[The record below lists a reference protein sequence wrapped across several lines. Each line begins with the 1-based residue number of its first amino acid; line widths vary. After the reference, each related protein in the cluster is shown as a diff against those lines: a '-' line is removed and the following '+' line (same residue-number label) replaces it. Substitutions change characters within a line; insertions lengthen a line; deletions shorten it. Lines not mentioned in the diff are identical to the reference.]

1 MVSRAAINRI
11 TKHFANEKKRSPVR
25 PRTNDPKTT
34 FTSFK
39 QGTSS
44 VNHQRYP
51 RRPENVFA
59 SWFMQTKESMPGPA
73 APNTQILRDDQF
85 PILVC
90 VQGLE
95 NPVGQFLV
103 L

>member
-1 MVSRAAINRI
+1 M
-11 TKHFANEKKRSPVR
+11 
-25 PRTNDPKTT
+25 T

-39 QGTSS
+39 QGTCS
-44 VNHQRYP
+44 VNYWRYP
-51 RRPENVFA
+51 HRPEGVLA

-73 APNTQILRDDQF
+73 TPNTQILRDDQF

-90 VQGLE
+90 VQHLE
-95 NPVGQFLV
+95 DPDGQFLV